1 MSDGQSSGADLRE
14 RVANACRVLGTL
26 DLTPGTLGHASARI
40 PGTKRILM
48 RARGPA
54 ELGVRYTTAEQ
65 VIEIGIDGR
74 RGLGTDAPAAKDGF
88 AAPLEV
94 HIHTELYRSRPEINA
109 VVHVHPQIPVLLSIC
124 DQPLLPIYGAY
135 DPHGLRLLLDGVPTF
150 ERSILID
157 TPALGR
163 DFAAVMGKAGACIM
177 RGHGITTAANS
188 VEEATLLAVHL
199 NELATMT
206 YRALLLGNVRTL
218 PPDEQETFRAMDIDA
233 GYGDPTPGVPS
244 GRAASLWRYF
254 ERRARDLSR
263 RD

>member
-1 MSDGQSSGADLRE
+1 LPSEQSSGVDLCE
-14 RVANACRVLGTL
+14 RVANVCRVLGTL
-26 DLTPGTLGHASARI
+26 DLTPGTLGHASARV
-40 PGTKRILM
+40 PGTDRILI

-65 VIEIGIDGR
+65 IIEIGMDGR
-74 RGLGTDAPAAKDGF
+74 RTPAADIPAIDGF
-88 AAPLEV
+88 AVPLEV
-94 HIHTELYRSRPEINA
+94 HIHTELYRSRPQIQA
-109 VVHVHPQIPVLLSIC
+109 VIHVHPQIPVLLSIC
-124 DQPLLPIYGAY
+124 DQPLMPIYGAY

-163 DFAAVMGKAGACIM
+163 DFATVMGNARACIM

-188 VEEATLLAVHL
+188 VEEAALVVIHL

-206 YRALLLGNVRTL
+206 YRARLLGNLRTL
-218 PPDEQETFRAMDIDA
+218 PVDEQEVFRAMDIDA
-233 GYGDPTPGVPS
+233 GYGDLTPGIPS

-254 ERRARDLSR
+254 ERRARDLAPR
-263 RD
+263 E

>member
-1 MSDGQSSGADLRE
+1 LSTDSPLDLELRE
-14 RVANACRVLGTL
+14 RVALACRVLGTL
-26 DLTPGTLGHASARI
+26 DLTPGTLGHVSARV
-40 PGTKRILM
+40 PGTDRIVI

-54 ELGVRYTTAEQ
+54 EFGVRYTTADQ
-65 VIEIGIDGR
+65 IIDIDMDGR
-74 RGLGTDAPAAKDGF
+74 RLQSRNDGF

-94 HIHTELYRSRPEINA
+94 HIHTELYRRRSEVNA

-124 DQPLLPIYGAY
+124 EQPLLPIYGAY

-157 TPALGR
+157 TAALGR
-163 DFAAVMGKAGACIM
+163 EFAAVMDMAKACIM

-188 VEEATLLAVHL
+188 VEEAALLAIHL

-206 YRALLLGNVRTL
+206 YRATLLGNPRTL
-218 PPDEQETFRAMDIDA
+218 PPEEQQAFRAMDIDA
-233 GYGDPTPGVPS
+233 GYGDPKPGVPS

-254 ERRARDLSR
+254 ERRAKDLSR
-263 RD
+263 VD

>member
-1 MSDGQSSGADLRE
+1 
-14 RVANACRVLGTL
+14 
-26 DLTPGTLGHASARI
+26 
-40 PGTKRILM
+40 M

-65 VIEIGIDGR
+65 IIEIGMDGQR
-74 RGLGTDAPAAKDGF
+74 VPATDAAVAKDDF

-109 VVHVHPQIPVLLSIC
+109 VVHVHPRIPVLLSIC
-124 DQPLLPIYGAY
+124 DQPLMPIYGAY

-163 DFAAVMGKAGACIM
+163 EFAAVMGTASACMM

-188 VEEATLLAVHL
+188 VEEAALLVIHL

-218 PPDEQETFRAMDIDA
+218 PPEEQETFRAMDIDA
-233 GYGDPTPGVPS
+233 GYGDLTPGVPS

>member
-1 MSDGQSSGADLRE
+1 MSRDLTSDRKLRE
-14 RVANACRVLGTL
+14 RVAVACRVLGTL
-26 DLTPGTLGHASARI
+26 DLTPGTLGHVSARV
-40 PGTKRILM
+40 PGTERILI
-48 RARGPA
+48 RARGPS
-54 ELGVRYTTAEQ
+54 EFGVRYTTVEQ
-65 VIEIGIDGR
+65 IIDIDTGGR
-74 RGLGTDAPAAKDGF
+74 RLQSSDDGF

-94 HIHTELYRSRPEINA
+94 HIHTELYRSRASINA

-124 DQPLLPIYGAY
+124 AQPLLPIYGAY
-135 DPHGLRLLLDGVPTF
+135 DPQGLRLLLDGIPTF

-163 DFAAVMGKAGACIM
+163 DFAEAMGKAKACIM

-188 VEEATLLAVHL
+188 VEEAALVAIHL
-199 NELATMT
+199 NELAFMN
-206 YRALLLGNVRTL
+206 YHAALLGNVRTL
-218 PPDEQETFRAMDIDA
+218 PPEEQEAFRVMDIDA
-233 GYGDPTPGVPS
+233 GYGDPIPGIPS

>member
-1 MSDGQSSGADLRE
+1 MSDEQASGVNLGE
-14 RVANACRVLGTL
+14 RVANACRVLGAL

-40 PGTKRILM
+40 PGTERIVI

-54 ELGVRYTTAEQ
+54 ELGVRYTSAEQ
-65 VIEIGIDGR
+65 VIEITMDGR
-74 RGLGTDAPAAKDGF
+74 RTAAASAAAKDGL

-94 HIHTELYRSRPEINA
+94 HIHTELYRARPEVHA

-124 DQPLLPIYGAY
+124 DQPLQPIYGAY
-135 DPHGLRLLLDGVPTF
+135 DPHGLLLLLDGVPTF

-163 DFAAVMGKAGACIM
+163 DFAAVMGKARACIM
-177 RGHGITTAANS
+177 RGNGLMTAANS
-188 VEEATLLAVHL
+188 VEEAALAVIHV

-206 YRALLLGNVRTL
+206 YRAQLLGNVRPIPL
-218 PPDEQETFRAMDIDA
+218 EEQQVFRAMDIDA
-233 GYGDPTPGVPS
+233 GYGDLIPGIPS

-254 ERRARDLSR
+254 ERRARDLAP